1 MPSNEQTTMQRLLG
15 FNQQVLDQALAV
27 VGEHLASSATPST
40 EPTSPPFAGP
50 VGAHVRHVIEHY
62 EALLQGLRTGA
73 VDYDSRPRDT
83 QLETS
88 PHLARRRLL
97 ALHQQL
103 VHLTPGLLN
112 QAVQVLGQGGTV
124 GDFSFSVASSLG
136 RELAFLASHAV
147 HHFALLAPHLHRHGV
162 AVPAYFGRAPGTVA
176 HEIATRALAALV
188 ETQAET
194 QVATQVATQTCAQ
207 PNPPNTGQRNLC
219 LAPLLST

>member
-27 VGEHLASSATPST
+27 VGEHLVTSATPSMA
-40 EPTSPPFAGP
+40 PTAPPFAGP

-62 EALLQGLRTGA
+62 EALLQGLRIGA
-73 VDYDSRPRDT
+73 VDYDSRPRDS

-103 VHLTPGLLN
+103 GQLKPGLLN

-124 GDFSFSVASSLG
+124 GDFCFSVTSSLE
-136 RELAFLASHAV
+136 RELVFLASHAV
-147 HHFALLAPHLHRHGV
+147 HHFALLAAHLHRHGV
-162 AVPAYFGRAPGTVA
+162 AVPAHFGKAPGTVA
-176 HEIATRALAALV
+176 HEMAARALAAFV
-188 ETQAET
+188 ETQVET
-194 QVATQVATQTCAQ
+194 QVDTQTSTQ
-207 PNPPNTGQRNLC
+207 PNLTNTDQRNLC
-219 LAPLLST
+219 LAPLLSA